1 MNRVVLIGGPPGA
14 GKTTLGRALASQ
26 FNVASLSI
34 DDLITA
40 AQSVTTPES
49 HPGLH
54 VMKRQPF
61 VDYFTHSSVEQLIAD
76 AEAQHEAI
84 VPVVGAVIAK
94 YDRQKTGIVIDGWH
108 FRPSR
113 VKSLEADVVS
123 FWLAPS
129 PDVLQQREEA
139 NTSWLKNSDDPQQM
153 LGNFIARSAWHN
165 ELIQAE
171 AKQLNLP
178 VLVQDGTVSVEELCQ
193 IACDVIVGHD
203 G

>member
-1 MNRVVLIGGPPGA
+1 MNRVVIIGGPPGA

-26 FNVASLSI
+26 FDVASLSV

-40 AQSVTTPES
+40 AQPVTTPES

-61 VDYFTHSSVEQLIAD
+61 VDYFTHSSVGQLISD

-84 VPVVGAVIAK
+84 IPVVGAVIAK
-94 YDRQKTGIVIDGWH
+94 YDRQKAGIVIDGWH

-113 VKSLEADVVS
+113 VKSMEADVVS

-139 NTSWLKNSDDPQQM
+139 NTSWLKNSGDPQQM

-171 AKQLNLP
+171 AKRLNLP
-178 VLVQDGTVSVEELCQ
+178 VLVQDGTASVEELCQ
-193 IACDVIVGHD
+193 IARDVIAD
-203 G
+203 RDS